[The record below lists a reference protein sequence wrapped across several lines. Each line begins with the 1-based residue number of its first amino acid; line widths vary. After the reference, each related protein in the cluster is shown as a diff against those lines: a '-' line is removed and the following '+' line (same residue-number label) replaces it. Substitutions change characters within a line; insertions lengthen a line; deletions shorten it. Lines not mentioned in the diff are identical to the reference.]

1 MEATTSLGITAAM
14 LQPVM
19 DYLKEAVSVSV
30 PIGIGV
36 MAILIGVGFVPKIVH
51 KFIR

>member
-1 MEATTSLGITAAM
+1 MEAQTLGITAAM

-19 DYLKEAVSVSV
+19 DYLLEAVKVAA

-36 MAILIGVGFVPKIVH
+36 MAILVGVGFVPKIIH
-51 KFIR
+51 KFVR